1 MGTGKEIVPRELS
14 LKITVVT
21 SNGQVDEHI
30 ISLPFSTEQ
39 SQAIMSNIFN
49 MIQEVMAGKLTALV
63 LPNPASWYKSSY
75 VVKVTIESSSEL
87 ENDLQGQTL
96 GFLRDRSK

>member
-21 SNGQVDEHI
+21 SNSQVNEHR

-39 SQAIMSNIFN
+39 SQVIMSNIFN

-63 LPNPASWYKSSY
+63 LQIQRRGTNPA
-75 VVKVTIESSSEL
+75 
-87 ENDLQGQTL
+87 TL
-96 GFLRDRSK
+96 

>member
-21 SNGQVDEHI
+21 SNSQVNEHR

-63 LPNPASWYKSSY
+63 LPNPASWYKSSH

-87 ENDLQGQTL
+87 DNDLQSQTL
-96 GFLRDRSK
+96 GFLRDRSN